1 MTTNFVIDLGNSRA
15 KWALFSGQ
23 QLLNHGVCAI
33 DAIVECAAQH
43 KTNNICLGSV
53 GENSTILIDALQKLG
68 ASVFEVTNQTPV
80 PFTNNYATPKTLG
93 VDRIAAMVGAQQL
106 FSNKPNL
113 VIDAGT
119 CITYDFISETNNYI
133 GGAIAPGLQMRYK
146 ALNHYTHKLP
156 LLDALFPDDFEGNQT
171 SQAIHS
177 GVFVGLIDE
186 INGKIN
192 RYTQRYG
199 NVNVLLTGGD
209 ADILAKH
216 LKSNIFAAPLLVLQ
230 GLNKILL
237 FNVNK
242 G

>member
-1 MTTNFVIDLGNSRA
+1 MTTNFVIDLGNTRA

-23 QLLNHGVCAI
+23 QILKHGVCVF
-33 DAIVECAAQH
+33 DAIADCVVQQ
-43 KTNNICLGSV
+43 KPNNICVGSV
-53 GENSTILIDALQKLG
+53 GANANTLIETLQKLG
-68 ASVFEVTNQTPV
+68 VPVFEVTNQTPLT
-80 PFTNNYATPKTLG
+80 FTNSYATPNTLG
-93 VDRIAAMVGAQQL
+93 VDRIAAIVGAQEL

-146 ALNHYTHKLP
+146 SLNYFTHKLP
-156 LLDALFPDDFEGNQT
+156 LLEAEFPTDFEGNET

-177 GVFVGLIDE
+177 GIFIGLIDE

-192 RYTQRYG
+192 RYIQRYG

-237 FNVNK
+237 LNVNK